1 MGNGRGIGGGLGAA
15 VGIGVLGL
23 GAGRAD
29 ATWSI
34 LLADTRTGEVAVASA
49 TCLTGFNL
57 RHNTPVLISGVG
69 GATAQSLVDQTGVN
83 RGVIR
88 DLLLQGVAP
97 DDILLALEASDTGH
111 QTRQYGMLDTQ
122 GRTLTFSGSENGQWA
137 GGQTG
142 QVGDL
147 VYAIQGNVLA
157 GEPVVQAAV
166 DAVVTTPGDLPEKL
180 MAAMEA
186 AALFGGDG
194 RCSCESGGPE
204 DCGSPPSNGDFSKSA
219 HIAYML
225 IARAGDRDICNQIID
240 TRGLPTSFVITD
252 INQDDRPDVVM
263 TTSAGEV
270 NMGVLTN
277 VTAPDAPLTTLALTE
292 AFGAGAMTLRAAGGD
307 FTGDDRADVAVCSQG
322 ADAVFVYP
330 IDQSGTL
337 GSPVT
342 TPVGGGPIAIAA
354 GDFNGRHP
362 ADVATVNADGTVSV
376 CLDAGGGSFTV
387 TTLSP
392 VLSGASAVVAADVDA
407 DGDSD
412 LALAHESLGV
422 ASTLIN
428 DGDGSFTPGTFLFVA
443 PQPLGIVRADFN
455 SDGMDDL
462 ALPSGS
468 GAGVTVLTADGAG
481 AFSRVDVPAPDGR
494 PVVQLSRSNMNGDAF
509 DDLAA
514 VVSQPAMLAP
524 LINDGGGTLAFGEEA
539 PIPTGVRSIG
549 AGDFSGD
556 GLDDV
561 LIGAQ
566 GVSGLM
572 VLENQ
577 GGGAFA
583 QELGCAAGD
592 YFMTFNVPNAVSSDP
607 DPVLTLREMF
617 DDWRDELAGRPDA
630 VRSVVTGPSS
640 LVASGE
646 GPADIRL
653 RVELRDWQGAGVSLG
668 GGALSASLA
677 PGSDPVVMVEGIDHL
692 GGGVYEVRLSAAG
705 MVGRAMIE
713 IVAEDGVRPVT
724 LMPAYAV
731 EVLDER
737 LDFDADGVA
746 GFGDVLAFLVAFGA
760 EDPSADLNA
769 DTRFD
774 AEDVLMF
781 LGFFGL

>member
-1 MGNGRGIGGGLGAA
+1 MSNGRGIGGGA
-15 VGIGVLGL
+15 VLGIAAL
-23 GAGRAD
+23 ALSAGRAD

-69 GATAQSLVDQTGVN
+69 GATAQSFVDQTGVN

-88 DLLLQGVAP
+88 DLLLQGIAP

-111 QTRQYGMLDTQ
+111 QTRQYGMLDVQ

-142 QVGDL
+142 KVGDL

-157 GEPVVQAAV
+157 GAPVVQAAV
-166 DAVVTTPGDLPEKL
+166 DAALTTSGDIPEKL

-194 RCSCESGGPE
+194 RCSCLSGGPE
-204 DCGSPPSNGDFSKSA
+204 DCGSPPSNGDFEKSA

-225 IARAGDRDICNQIID
+225 IARAGDTDICNQVID
-240 TRGLPTSFVITD
+240 TRGLPTSFVVGD
-252 INQDDRPDVVM
+252 INQDARPDVVM

-277 VTAPDAPLTTLALTE
+277 VTAPGAKLSTLALTD
-292 AFGAGAMTLRAAGGD
+292 AFAAGTMTLRAAGGD
-307 FTGDDRADVAVCSQG
+307 FTGDGHADVAVCSQAG
-322 ADAVFVYP
+322 NVVLVYP
-330 IDQSGTL
+330 IDESGTL
-337 GSPVT
+337 GSPVS
-342 TPVGGGPIAIAA
+342 TPVAGGPIAITA

-362 ADVATVNADGTVSV
+362 HDVATVNADGSVSV

-387 TTLSP
+387 TSLSP
-392 VLSGASAVVAADVDA
+392 VLSGASAIVAADVDA
-407 DGDSD
+407 DGDTD
-412 LALAHESLGV
+412 LALAHKSLGV
-422 ASTLIN
+422 ASTLLN
-428 DGDGSFTPGTFLFVA
+428 DGAGNFVPGSFHFVA
-443 PQPLGIVRADFN
+443 GQPEGIVRADFN
-455 SDGMDDL
+455 RDGRDDL

-468 GAGVTVLTADGAG
+468 GAGVTVLTNAGEG
-481 AFSRVDVPAPDGR
+481 AFSRTDIPAPGGR
-494 PVVQLSRSNMNGDAF
+494 PVVQLTRANMNGDAS

-514 VVSQPAMLAP
+514 VISQPAMLAP
-524 LINDGGGTLAFGEEA
+524 LLNDGNGALAFGAEA

-549 AGDFSGD
+549 VGDFSGD

-566 GVSGLM
+566 GVSGLV

-592 YFMTFNVPNAVSSDP
+592 YFMTFNVPNTVSTDP
-607 DPVLTLREMF
+607 DPVFTLREMF
-617 DDWRDELAGRPDA
+617 DDWRDALAGRPDA
-630 VRSVVTGPSS
+630 VRSVVTGPAS

-646 GPADIRL
+646 GDADVRL
-653 RVELRDWQGAGVSLG
+653 RVELRDWQGASVSLG
-668 GGALSASLA
+668 EGAVSASITL
-677 PGSDPVVMVEGIDHL
+677 GSDPVVEVEGVDHL
-692 GGGVYEVRLSAAG
+692 GGGVYEIRLRAAG
-705 MVGRAMIE
+705 DVGRAE
-713 IVAEDGVRPVT
+713 IAIIADDGVRPVT

-731 EVLDER
+731 EVLDAR

-746 GFGDVLAFLVAFGA
+746 GFGDVLAFLTAFGA
-760 EDPSADLNA
+760 QDPSADLNGDSA
-769 DTRFD
+769 FD

-781 LGFFGL
+781 LGFFAL